1 MHVKPLIISAGTQLI
16 IPCDRG
22 RTSEREDDKL
32 VAEKTAAADSRKAA
46 AAKPAAAAQWTVN
59 GNFFRDDSSF
69 VAGNGSLVIS
79 RLKPFHQGTNN
90 NY

>member
-1 MHVKPLIISAGTQLI
+1 MHVKPQIILAGTQLI

-32 VAEKTAAADSRKAA
+32 VAEKTAAADSQK
-46 AAKPAAAAQWTVN
+46 AAAAQWTVN

-69 VAGNGSLVIS
+69 VAGNGSLVIT